1 MGEKTKFEW
10 KQKKKRLA
18 GQDNHAL
25 LNSAQGVLKDSQS
38 ISRCP
43 TKGTENKETY
53 EPTTISLK
61 TKPERQSCYSFLFT
75 LTSLN
80 MIIVPKKSLFPQ
92 L

>member
-25 LNSAQGVLKDSQS
+25 LSSAQGVLKDSQS

-43 TKGTENKETY
+43 TKVTENKEIY
-53 EPTTISLK
+53 EPITISLK
-61 TKPERQSCYSFLFT
+61 TKPRKTKLLFFSFYSNLAQYDNC
-75 LTSLN
+75 S
-80 MIIVPKKSLFPQ
+80 
-92 L
+92 